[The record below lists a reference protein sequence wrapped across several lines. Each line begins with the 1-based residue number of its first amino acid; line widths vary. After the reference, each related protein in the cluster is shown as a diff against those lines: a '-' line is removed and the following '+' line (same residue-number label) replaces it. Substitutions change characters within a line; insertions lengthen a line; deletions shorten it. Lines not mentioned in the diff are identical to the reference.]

1 MNKTL
6 KNVKGITLV
15 ALVITIIIL
24 LILAG
29 VSIAMLAGEDGLL
42 RKAIEA
48 KEQAKIKEYAEKI
61 ELIKTELKIKNE
73 GYQEPSIGD
82 LKEEFRDKKHEN
94 WVDSAKDTMDNEI
107 EKLELTTKEGYIF
120 YVTGTTTEYKG
131 KGGKIVD
138 TSDLTRDNVIRFEVK
153 EDTGSGKKVKIIN
166 DTGKDYY
173 KIKYSIDESEEWKEI
188 KSGDEVEVKYGTT
201 IKAKLTYG
209 PNEGIESSLTVN
221 HTEPTVSV
229 SNEDLTKTTRKTNK
243 PLANLFKVTWGS
255 EGTGKVIY
263 QVTGKLKF
271 KNKEFSS
278 NKIEN
283 ISELELGTYQI
294 YCYVA
299 TPSQIKNNQATFKG
313 EWKKTIN
320 ITELA
325 NTTVTNASNSSVSA
339 KAIYSEYDLAY
350 FRDLVNG
357 GNSSINGKVMK
368 DINLSNVCSE
378 SIGNWN
384 AIGYVSDT
392 EEKMYE
398 GIFDGNGKTI
408 SKLYFNG
415 TLNNSYGL
423 IGLLGDTGIIKNIT
437 TKGEIIANFTNTRA
451 LGGICGRGVGNIYDS
466 NNYINI
472 TRTASTARSI

>member
-73 GYQEPSIGD
+73 GYQEPTIDD
-82 LKEEFRDKKHEN
+82 LKTEFDKRN
-94 WVDSAKDTMDNEI
+94 WVDSTEEKMDNDI
-107 EKLELTTKEGYIF
+107 RKLELTTKEGYIF

-350 FRDLVNG
+350 FRDLVNSG
-357 GNSSINGKVMK
+357 NDLLNAKIMKNIDLTNVCSSTVGNWTPIGYISTKETKMFNGIIEGNECIISNIYYNGNSSSTWGLCGIVGNNGEINNLTIGGKVT
-368 DINLSNVCSE
+368 V
-378 SIGNWN
+378 N
-384 AIGYVSDT
+384 AL
-392 EEKMYE
+392 E
-398 GIFDGNGKTI
+398 N
-408 SKLYFNG
+408 
-415 TLNNSYGL
+415 
-423 IGLLGDTGIIKNIT
+423 
-437 TKGEIIANFTNTRA
+437 RA
-451 LGGICGRGVGNIYDS
+451 TSG
-466 NNYINI
+466 I
-472 TRTASTARSI
+472 TRKK